1 MGNEKLDHFY
11 RLVELCSDIQSEILS
26 EERSALND
34 FIIIN
39 IYSLVSEFPQLPIS
53 DFERI
58 YQYLRSFT
66 NVTGGSENVK
76 IPIPNNRY
84 YTISGFANALKSWWN
99 CLSEPEL
106 PGSKKAM
113 GPQRSIPENHQICLI
128 L

>member
-84 YTISGFANALKSWWN
+84 YTIKWL
-99 CLSEPEL
+99 C
-106 PGSKKAM
+106 
-113 GPQRSIPENHQICLI
+113 
-128 L
+128 